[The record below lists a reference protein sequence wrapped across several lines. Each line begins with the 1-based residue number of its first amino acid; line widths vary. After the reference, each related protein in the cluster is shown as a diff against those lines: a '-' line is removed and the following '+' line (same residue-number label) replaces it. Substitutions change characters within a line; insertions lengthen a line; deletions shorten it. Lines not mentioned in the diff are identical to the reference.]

1 MGGFIVSIV
10 FVIVFVLGD
19 KDFGL
24 ENGAAIELNNRLF
37 NIMSISEHFLLR
49 INNCFCILNLYGA
62 AKQLLNVFTNI

>member
-1 MGGFIVSIV
+1 MGGFLVGIV

-37 NIMSISEHFLLR
+37 NIMSFSEIFLLL
-49 INNCFCILNLYGA
+49 INNCFRIFNLYGA
-62 AKQLLNVFTNI
+62 AKQLLNVFTSI